1 MNYKANI
8 LGLAL
13 AVLGASAW
21 ANDNK
26 NCAVLLLHDRGA
38 RTASMSAFGRKL
50 QPACTAKAVEMP
62 WSQRRNND
70 KDLPGAW
77 QELGR
82 HVKELRQ
89 QGFQRVLVGG
99 AGFGANA
106 AMAFLG
112 AVGDTDGVIALAPDA
127 DAPGL
132 GPLPATAAAMRQ
144 HAPALW
150 VLGTEDPLHQRGE
163 AFAFAKAPPH
173 PNSRFA
179 SVKADRKGTVDASV
193 KQVLEWL
200 KSLE

>member
-1 MNYKANI
+1 MKTKAS
-8 LGLAL
+8 LL
-13 AVLGASAW
+13 AVLLALGGIAT
-21 ANDNK
+21 ANENK

-38 RTASMSAFGRKL
+38 STAAVAPLGRKL
-50 QPACTAKAVEMP
+50 QPACTARAVEMP

-77 QELGR
+77 QELGG
-82 HVKELRQ
+82 HVKELRR

-99 AGFGANA
+99 TGFGANA
-106 AMAFLG
+106 AMAFLA
-112 AVGDTDGVIALAPDA
+112 AVGDTDGVIVVAPEA
-127 DAPGL
+127 DAPSL

-150 VLGTEDPLHQRGE
+150 VLGTDDPLHQRGE

-173 PNSRFA
+173 PNSRFV
-179 SVKADRKGTVDASV
+179 SVKADRKGTPDAAV
-193 KQVLEWL
+193 KPVLEWL